1 MATVPH
7 TVQVPAGQPVVI
19 YAETANINYF
29 LGGALEP
36 DSAGGVTNSQVSVS
50 SSSRSQ
56 YPGDDTPI
64 NVSGSS
70 REFLID
76 PTRKSGNGLP
86 GKSFVLQAFNAE
98 GVATEK
104 RQFTYKGRWIDL
116 HAFLRSTVT
125 FQTFAYNNT
134 GARYSMGSSEPA

>member
-1 MATVPH
+1 MAILPH

-19 YAETANINYF
+19 YAETPNINYF
-29 LGGALEP
+29 LNGTLEP
-36 DSAGGVTNSQVSVS
+36 DNAEGVTNSQAQVGAH
-50 SSSRSQ
+50 SRAQ
-56 YPGDDTPI
+56 YPGDPTPI
-64 NVSGSS
+64 NISGSA

-86 GKSFVLQAFNAE
+86 GKSFVLAAYTAQ
-98 GVATEK
+98 GVLTEK

-116 HAFLRSTVT
+116 HAFLSSEVS

-134 GARYSMGSSEPA
+134 GARYSLAATTAP